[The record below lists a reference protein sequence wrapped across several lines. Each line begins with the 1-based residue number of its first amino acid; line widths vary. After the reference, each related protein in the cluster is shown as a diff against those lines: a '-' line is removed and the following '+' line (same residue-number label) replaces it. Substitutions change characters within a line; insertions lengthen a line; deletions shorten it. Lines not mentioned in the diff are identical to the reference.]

1 MIISPLLFQDENLHS
16 GADVEAFTAA
26 LNRDIGG
33 GGADT
38 LVSQSVDSD
47 AGNMV
52 QLCVRVGG

>member
-1 MIISPLLFQDENLHS
+1 MIISPSLFQDENLHS

-33 GGADT
+33 GGGDT

-47 AGNMV
+47 AGNIV
-52 QLCVRVGG
+52 QLCVCVGG